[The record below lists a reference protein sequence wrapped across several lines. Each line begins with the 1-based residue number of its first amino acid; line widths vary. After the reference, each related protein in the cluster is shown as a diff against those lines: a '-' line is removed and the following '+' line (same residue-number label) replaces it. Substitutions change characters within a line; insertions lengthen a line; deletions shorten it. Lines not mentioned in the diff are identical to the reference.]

1 MLLVVYNLNGSSRML
16 MMRISDYNNDKGY
29 ANNTLL
35 RTNDNKINK
44 EHINNTKA
52 IVKISIKPD
61 DRGKTRVFVIKFPIS
76 TLLCYYHVNINET

>member
-16 MMRISDYNNDKGY
+16 MMRISDYNNDKVY

-35 RTNDNKINK
+35 RTNDKKINK
-44 EHINNTKA
+44 AHINNTEA

-61 DRGKTRVFVIKFPIS
+61 DRGKLTNDAMVASVFKRFLWI
-76 TLLCYYHVNINET
+76 

>member
-29 ANNTLL
+29 ANHTLL
-35 RTNDNKINK
+35 RTNDDKINK

-52 IVKISIKPD
+52 IVKISMKPD
-61 DRGKTRVFVIKFPIS
+61 DRGKNKGI
-76 TLLCYYHVNINET
+76 CD